1 MPGIQA
7 QTDKTITRVLVNIL
21 WCVKEYLIVRYRS
34 PHIKTKWHTTEW
46 QISEKEKLKARFTWQ
61 NSWKPF
67 LCSIKIVITPCRGWT
82 TIPVTR
88 SVSAKD
94 AKNMLEWVWRRR
106 FVFTAKII
114 ITFKNQ
120 VNGQAKKLRIAAA
133 IRILCVRSE
142 KLYRRRT
149 GKNKLSQL
157 FSRPTE
163 EDWFIFAT
171 QQSAFFDNCL
181 RPNENSCNWKSQRKC
196 VAFET
201 EKIKRRKKWSG
212 RKCKC
217 ISFIRGAPKVEKLTN
232 TCEKTSRG
240 WYSRVTAETIKNFQ
254 ILMKIFLVAGT
265 IPATN
270 VFFHKHYM
278 LPKKQNLLRRWMN
291 LPTKNLKLGN
301 SGISVATNATS
312 TRSRQ
317 AERN

>member
-7 QTDKTITRVLVNIL
+7 QADKTRTRILVSIS

-114 ITFKNQ
+114 IAFKNQ
-120 VNGQAKKLRIAAA
+120 VKGQAKKLRIAAA

-240 WYSRVTAETIKNFQ
+240 WYSRVTTE
-254 ILMKIFLVAGT
+254 IFLVAGT

-270 VFFHKHYM
+270 VFFSQA
-278 LPKKQNLLRRWMN
+278 LD
-291 LPTKNLKLGN
+291 
-301 SGISVATNATS
+301 VA
-312 TRSRQ
+312 
-317 AERN
+317 

>member
-7 QTDKTITRVLVNIL
+7 QADKTRTRVLVSIS

-82 TIPVTR
+82 TNPVTR

-114 ITFKNQ
+114 IAFKNQ

-163 EDWFIFAT
+163 EDRFIFAT

-217 ISFIRGAPKVEKLTN
+217 IFFIRGAPKVEKLTN

-240 WYSRVTAETIKNFQ
+240 WYSRITTETMKNVSHTYD
-254 ILMKIFLVAGT
+254 KISRGWNDTSHNCYFSQVPDVA
-265 IPATN
+265 
-270 VFFHKHYM
+270 KE
-278 LPKKQNLLRRWMN
+278 
-291 LPTKNLKLGN
+291 TKFIVSVNEFADEELEARKLGYLCCY
-301 SGISVATNATS
+301 
-312 TRSRQ
+312 
-317 AERN
+317 

>member
-7 QTDKTITRVLVNIL
+7 QADKTRTRVLVSIS

-34 PHIKTKWHTTEW
+34 PHIKTKWHNTEW

-82 TIPVTR
+82 TNPVTR

-114 ITFKNQ
+114 IAFENQ

-212 RKCKC
+212 RKCKY

-270 VFFHKHYM
+270 VFFSQA
-278 LPKKQNLLRRWMN
+278 LD
-291 LPTKNLKLGN
+291 
-301 SGISVATNATS
+301 VA
-312 TRSRQ
+312 
-317 AERN
+317 